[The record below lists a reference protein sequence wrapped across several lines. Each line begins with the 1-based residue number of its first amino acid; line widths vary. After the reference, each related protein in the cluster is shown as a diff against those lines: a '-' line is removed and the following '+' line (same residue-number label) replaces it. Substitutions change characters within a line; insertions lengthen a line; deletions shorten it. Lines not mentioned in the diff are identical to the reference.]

1 MDSLQIIETRAL
13 KTATKAFGAHTG
25 RIYSQLTD
33 SPTTERIYISVPE
46 GYKFLGNVNLVVNGV
61 VGVTAIFDGSGLN
74 ASTVLNPYLF
84 NASTANLPA
93 NTQYD
98 FHIYSLV
105 IKI

>member
-1 MDSLQIIETRAL
+1 MASLHIIETRVL

-25 RIYSQLTD
+25 RVYSQLTD
-33 SPTTERIYISVPE
+33 NPTTDRIYVSIPE

-61 VGVTAIFDGSGLN
+61 VGVTAIFDGSDLN

-84 NASTANLPA
+84 NASTSNLPVS
-93 NTQYD
+93 TKYD

-105 IKI
+105 ISI